1 MATKSRKMNKKI
13 PGNILDSLIDKA
25 IINEAEQD
33 NVDFGHALK
42 NIKPDQL
49 DSIFG
54 KKREIS
60 SSMIDALADCA
71 IKKKAEE
78 KDAAIGYA
86 LKNISSEQL
95 NSIIGSNNS
104 KVIPLKRVIRERF
117 VWGASIAAIF
127 IGVIPAGNHIAM
139 IAKNE
144 GVQSGKCDM
153 LYAYNISEIPD
164 LSVGAKGEDIS
175 NFPNITVL
183 SNDQLESEIP
193 KLESLFNEAESSQQ
207 VVLYGKTLT
216 MAYLKLKDSDK
227 AIEVLNQMKG
237 RLQEDPEDH
246 EDTIT
251 WCDNIITDLK

>member
-1 MATKSRKMNKKI
+1 MKMNKKI
-13 PGNILDSLIDKA
+13 PGEILDSLIDKA
-25 IINEAEQD
+25 IITEAEQE
-33 NVDFGHALK
+33 NIDFGHALK
-42 NIKPDQL
+42 NITTEQL
-49 DSIFG
+49 ESIIG
-54 KKREIS
+54 KKRIIS
-60 SSMIDALADCA
+60 SSMIDTLADCA
-71 IKKKAEE
+71 IKKEAEQDNGE
-78 KDAAIGYA
+78 IGYA
-86 LKNISSEQL
+86 LKNISSAQL
-95 NSIIGSNNS
+95 NSIIGSNKT
-104 KVIPLKRVIRERF
+104 KVTPFKRVIRERF
-117 VWGASIAAIF
+117 IWAASIAAIF
-127 IGVIPAGNHIAM
+127 IGAIPAGNYIAM
-139 IAKNE
+139 IAKKE
-144 GVQSGKCDM
+144 GIQSGKCDM

-216 MAYLKLKDSDK
+216 LAYLKLKDSDK
-227 AIEVLNQMKG
+227 AIEVLNQMKT